1 VERLVLLEL
10 LAKLSTM
17 AIKGKSHIA
26 NPIAERRFAVVGEP
40 EREIVITIGK
50 PRPESDPSVWMCS
63 YLVEGIPKARRRI
76 ARGVD
81 SLQALQMAI
90 EGARYTLSASGLVC
104 IWHDS
109 EPGEIGLPRSVPS
122 FEGSDF
128 AEKIE
133 RYIDRELK
141 KFARVAKASRSA
153 RGPRRQ

>member
-1 VERLVLLEL
+1 MLLEL
-10 LAKLSTM
+10 LAKLSNM
-17 AIKGKSHIA
+17 AIKDKFHIA
-26 NPIAERRFAVVGEP
+26 NPIAVRRLAVVGEP

-50 PRPESDPSVWMCS
+50 PRPEPDPSVWMCS

-90 EGARYTLSASGLVC
+90 EGARCTLNASGVVC
-104 IWHDS
+104 TWHDG

-122 FEGSDF
+122 FEGSGF

-133 RYIDRELK
+133 RYIGREAK
-141 KFARVAKASRSA
+141 KFARAAKASRSA